1 MGSIPTTGCRKD
13 MKVKYNRATIV
24 DVECTC
30 WPESPPNGERMEI
43 IEIGCVILENAPD
56 KRWEILDKFGILV
69 TPQHS
74 TVSQFCEDLTG
85 ITQKA
90 LDDNGIPLED
100 AMEIVKDTN
109 CMVWSSCGMW
119 DYDMLK
125 KECQYKNIKMW
136 KMLPIAHLNAKALYS
151 AYFVKGKKGLATAC
165 GELNMPFVGKQ
176 HRGADDAENVA
187 LILRK
192 ILNGER

>member
-1 MGSIPTTGCRKD
+1 MHTHKIL
-13 MKVKYNRATIV
+13 VV
-24 DVECTC
+24 DLEATC
-30 WPESPPNGERMEI
+30 WEGVEKDRNAMEI

-69 TPQHS
+69 KPPNS
-74 TVSQFCEDLTG
+74 VVSQFCENLTG

-90 LDDNGIPLED
+90 LDDNGIPLAD
-100 AMEIVKDTN
+100 ALEIVKDTN
-109 CMVWSSCGMW
+109 CMVWSSWGMW

-151 AYFVKGKKGLATAC
+151 AHFVTGKKGLATAC
-165 GELNMPFVGKQ
+165 AQQNMPFIGKQ

>member
-1 MGSIPTTGCRKD
+1 MHTHKIL
-13 MKVKYNRATIV
+13 VV
-24 DVECTC
+24 DLEATC
-30 WPESPPNGERMEI
+30 WERRDQTRQYAEI

-56 KRWEILDKFGILV
+56 KQWEIVDKFGILV
-69 TPQHS
+69 SPRNS
-74 TVSQFCEDLTG
+74 AVSPYCEELTG

-90 LDDNGIPLED
+90 LDDNGIELSSALD
-100 AMEIVKDTN
+100 IIKDTR
-109 CMVWSSCGMW
+109 CMVWASWGMW
-119 DYDMLK
+119 DYDILK
-125 KECQYKNIKMW
+125 KECLYKDIKMW
-136 KMLPIAHLNAKALYS
+136 EMLPIAHLNAKALYS